1 MEGTLSK
8 WTNVMHG
15 WQHRY
20 FVLNDDVLCYYTSK
34 EKMARGQQ
42 RGCIRLRGAALGI
55 DEENDTLF
63 TVAVDGKTF
72 HLQGKSKLERNSWV
86 RALERVIHEKCGY
99 YKPPQE
105 DPVLDLHKRVTTAE
119 NQSQMLLEQTRNLE
133 QQLNKDSEK
142 ADHKRKKI
150 LSEILMTA
158 KRLQSTVDHSLILLQ
173 QVQRDLGF
181 DQTQNLEMDDTGT
194 NGREDET
201 KK

>member
-1 MEGTLSK
+1 
-8 WTNVMHG
+8 
-15 WQHRY
+15 
-20 FVLNDDVLCYYTSK
+20 
-34 EKMARGQQ
+34 
-42 RGCIRLRGAALGI
+42 
-55 DEENDTLF
+55 
-63 TVAVDGKTF
+63 
-72 HLQGKSKLERNSWV
+72 
-86 RALERVIHEKCGY
+86 
-99 YKPPQE
+99 
-105 DPVLDLHKRVTTAE
+105 
-119 NQSQMLLEQTRNLE
+119 LE

-201 KK
+201 KVNFIFLIK

>member
-1 MEGTLSK
+1 M
-8 WTNVMHG
+8 
-15 WQHRY
+15 
-20 FVLNDDVLCYYTSK
+20 
-34 EKMARGQQ
+34 
-42 RGCIRLRGAALGI
+42 
-55 DEENDTLF
+55 
-63 TVAVDGKTF
+63 
-72 HLQGKSKLERNSWV
+72 
-86 RALERVIHEKCGY
+86 
-99 YKPPQE
+99 
-105 DPVLDLHKRVTTAE
+105 
-119 NQSQMLLEQTRNLE
+119 E

-201 KK
+201 KVNLFF